1 MQQQLG
7 VNPNPARVHV
17 EGGATDANNDE
28 REAAQE
34 ILHDEDPQD
43 PGAWTGR
50 IVQQLSGVWGYAVI
64 GSAFNLALATGLS
77 SLEWTNWGGDGE
89 KASNVVTSSSA
100 SQVESQSVPKYN
112 KWTMGFFMSVI
123 CPVAISLRTT
133 FAVTVHDPQLLPT
146 VRWQGWRYAPHC
158 LISMLISTLVAAGFL
173 YLLPIS
179 LGAQMHYYFTDA
191 VPIILQMTVCVVF
204 TAQVMQFFYRRDHQQ
219 GGDEAVQEQSQNEV
233 GNMDQEDDEER
244 KDIDCFAETVR
255 QLNMIFLAAVAAG
268 C

>member
-1 MQQQLG
+1 MQQLG
-7 VNPNPARVHV
+7 INPNPARVHV

-34 ILHDEDPQD
+34 ILQDEEPKD

-77 SLEWTNWGGDGE
+77 SLEWTNWRGDGTE
-89 KASNVVTSSSA
+89 ASNVVTSSSA
-100 SQVESQSVPKYN
+100 SQLESQSVPKYN
-112 KWTMGFFMSVI
+112 KWTMGFFVSI
-123 CPVAISLRTT
+123 LWPVAISLRTT
-133 FAVTVHDPQLLPT
+133 FAVATSDPEPLPDI
-146 VRWQGWRYAPHC
+146 RWQGWRYAPHC

-179 LGAQMHYYFTDA
+179 MGAQMHYYFADA
-191 VPIILQMTVCVVF
+191 VSIILQMTVCVVF
-204 TAQVMQFFYRRDHQQ
+204 TALVMQFFYRRDRQQ
-219 GGDEAVQEQSQNEV
+219 GDDAAVQEQSQNEV
-233 GNMDQEDDEER
+233 GNEDQDDDEER
-244 KDIDCFAETVR
+244 KDLDCFKEAFK
-255 QLNMIFLAAVAAG
+255 QLNIIFLAAVAAG